1 MSSHRRSTKYFSR
14 KFNARKALL
23 RGLVLSLVEHGRIRT
38 TLTKAKELR
47 RHVEPLISKGKDDS
61 VATRRLLLS
70 RLPHEDAVSKI
81 LSDIGPRFKSREGGY
96 TRVIKL
102 DRRPGDMAEM
112 AFIEFVDYDYNQAAA
127 DKVAKDD
134 AKKASSTKAAKG
146 AAKAAKGTKSTVA
159 TAKVVVDKK
168 MLAADKRKAR
178 RKMQNRSRAESRA

>member
-127 DKVAKDD
+127 DKVAKED
-134 AKKASSTKAAKG
+134 AKKTASTKAAK
-146 AAKAAKGTKSTVA
+146 ATKAAKDSKTSA
-159 TAKVVVDKK
+159 APKVVVDKK
-168 MLAADKRKAR
+168 MLAADKRKSR